1 MSTRRENTWSPQNVE
16 SSNTRPP
23 AGLLT
28 QYAETETV
36 KEAASIGTRLS
47 RFVS

>member
-1 MSTRRENTWSPQNVE
+1 MSN
-16 SSNTRPP
+16 PP
-23 AGLLT
+23 IRDLLLGLLT
-28 QYAETETV
+28 QYAETEIV